1 MKKQIVLTAIISA
14 LVASIATNTVRDTI
28 YVKNNGKLMSKI
40 TSVLDILQD
49 NCIFDFDEQKMEDL
63 AAYAVSMSVDDP
75 YTVYFPAEDYKIFSD
90 DISSTYKG
98 IGITLSYSGDT
109 YSITEITPNASAD
122 KAGVKRGDVLIGVD
136 DIKSEESNLSDIVS
150 YIKSHEIGEEVLLHI
165 LRDGNGIDI
174 SVPVAKVQQISAS
187 CEMIDSSTG
196 YIKLND
202 FKGNSDET
210 QRTAFDD
217 FEDCLSQLKDS
228 GMTKLILDLRD
239 NPGGDLGVC
248 GAIADEFLDDGQVI
262 TYTEDKKG
270 HREYMYATGNSV
282 DCQIVIITN
291 GESASASEALTGALR
306 DNKRAVSLG
315 EKTFGKGIA
324 QRRFA
329 FSDGSGMNVTIAR
342 YYTPSE
348 VCIHGVGIE
357 PDIPVELPEGK
368 TSKDYTIQTDPQIQ
382 AAYKELNK

>member
-28 YVKNNGKLMSKI
+28 YVKNNGKLVSKL
-40 TSVLDILQD
+40 TSVLNILNE

-136 DIKSEESNLSDIVS
+136 DIKSEESNLSDIVTH
-150 YIKSHEIGEEVLLHI
+150 IKSREIGEEVLLHI
-165 LRDGNGIDI
+165 LRDGNSIDI
-174 SVPVAKVQQISAS
+174 SVPVVKVQQISAS

-217 FEDCLSQLKDS
+217 FEDCLLQLKDS

-270 HREYMYATGNSV
+270 HREYMYATGSSV

-324 QRRFA
+324 QRHFA